1 MTAGI
6 AVTRTAPLGN
16 MTEVID
22 YQRPRI
28 LRIYNI
34 YRVILGFFLAVLTS
48 SALRDGLLNLN
59 NPQLYEMA
67 SWFYLFINVLIAL
80 LLHQGKRDVHLFVL
94 SVLDI
99 FLLGSIFYAAGGA
112 GSGFGN
118 LLLIPVAAGNIL
130 LHGRVGLLLP
140 ALASLL
146 IIYLTFYLSLSTP
159 SAAQSYLQVG
169 VLGCIYF
176 AVALFVQRVSKRL
189 RQSESL
195 AHQQAASLAS
205 LEKLNQLIIQRMR
218 TGILVVGRRQ
228 KVLLANEAAAQMLGK
243 PIMRGMDLDDLA
255 IGLPQRLRQWQDNP
269 STRALPFHNHSGG
282 AQITANFKPLARDEG
297 EAVLVFLDDNTQVA
311 QQAQQLK
318 LASLGRLT
326 ASIAH
331 EIRNPLGAI
340 SHAAQ
345 LLSESEQLPA
355 QDKRLS
361 DIIQQ
366 HSKRMNKVIETVL
379 ELSRRRASEP
389 QLVDLALWLEQFADT
404 FAASHTAADRLELT
418 IEQPGTM
425 TRMDP
430 GQLNQVVDNLC
441 SNALRYSGI
450 SGEPRTVWLK
460 LYVHPES
467 DLPMLEVIDHGPG
480 IANEHIGHIFEPFY
494 TTEISGTGLGL
505 YISRELCESN
515 QARLE
520 YEPLVPRG
528 SCMRITFAHPRR
540 LV

>member
-1 MTAGI
+1 MINGTA
-6 AVTRTAPLGN
+6 ATRTVMPGA

-34 YRVILGFFLAVLTS
+34 YRVILGFFLTVLTS
-48 SALRDGLLNLN
+48 GALREGLLELN
-59 NPQLYEMA
+59 NPQLYETA

-130 LHGRVGLLLP
+130 IHGRVGLLLA
-140 ALASLL
+140 ALASLVT
-146 IIYLTFYLSLSTP
+146 IYLTFYLSLSTP
-159 SAAQSYLQVG
+159 GAVQSYLQVG
-169 VLGCIYF
+169 VLGGIYF
-176 AVALFVQRVSKRL
+176 AVALFVQRLSKRL

-195 AHQQAASLAS
+195 AQQQAASLAS

-218 TGILVVGRRQ
+218 TGIMVVGGKQR
-228 KVLLANEAAAQMLGK
+228 VLLANEAAAQMLGK
-243 PIMRGMDLDDLA
+243 PIIRGMDVDDLA
-255 IGLPQRLRQWQDNP
+255 IGLAQRLRQWQANP
-269 STRALPFHNHSGG
+269 AIRTLPFHNHSGG
-282 AQITANFKPLARDEG
+282 AEITANFKPLPSDEG
-297 EAVLVFLDDNTQVA
+297 ETVLVFLDDNTQVA

-345 LLSESEQLPA
+345 LLSESEQIPA

-361 DIIQQ
+361 EIIQQ

-379 ELSRRRASEP
+379 ELSRRRPSEP
-389 QLVDLALWLEQFADT
+389 QLIDLSLWLEHFAET
-404 FAASHTAADRLELT
+404 FALSHPATDSLEL
-418 IEQPGTM
+418 EAGHNVM

-430 GQLNQVVDNLC
+430 NQLNQVLDNLC
-441 SNALRYSGI
+441 SNALRYSGAE
-450 SGEPRTVWLK
+450 GEHRSIWLK
-460 LYVHPES
+460 LYIHPES
-467 DLPMLEVIDHGPG
+467 DLPILEVIDHGPG
-480 IANEHIGHIFEPFY
+480 IPEEHLAHIFEPFY
-494 TTEISGTGLGL
+494 TTETSGTGLGL

>member
-1 MTAGI
+1 
-6 AVTRTAPLGN
+6 
-16 MTEVID
+16 MTEVLD
-22 YQRPRI
+22 YQRARI

-34 YRVILGFFLAVLTS
+34 YRVSLGFFLTVLTS
-48 SALRDGLLNLN
+48 GGLREGLLELN
-59 NPQLYEMA
+59 NPQLYQTA

-94 SVLDI
+94 SILDI

-112 GSGFGN
+112 ASGFGN

-130 LHGRVGLLLP
+130 IHGRVGLLLA
-140 ALASLL
+140 ALASLVT
-146 IIYLTFYLSLSTP
+146 IYLTFYLSLSNPGET
-159 SAAQSYLQVG
+159 QSYLQAG
-169 VLGCIYF
+169 VLGGIYF
-176 AVALFVQRVSKRL
+176 AVAFFVQRLSRRL

-195 AHQQAASLAS
+195 AQQQAVSLAS

-218 TGILVVGRRQ
+218 TGIIVVANGRS
-228 KVLLANEAAAQMLGK
+228 VLLANEAAAQMLGK

-255 IGLPQRLRQWQDNP
+255 IGLAQRLRQWQHNP
-269 STRALPFHNHSGG
+269 SIRTPPFHNHSG
-282 AQITANFKPLARDEG
+282 AADITANFKPLASEEG
-297 EAVLVFLDDNTQVA
+297 ETVLVFLDDNTQLA

-345 LLSESEQLPA
+345 LLNESELIPA

-361 DIIQQ
+361 EIIQQ

-379 ELSRRRASEP
+379 ELSRRRPSEP
-389 QLVDLALWLEQFADT
+389 QLIDLTLWLAQFSDT
-404 FAASHTAADRLELT
+404 FTLSHPDTDNLELEAGQN
-418 IEQPGTM
+418 IM

-430 GQLNQVVDNLC
+430 NQLNQILDNLC

-450 SGEPRTVWLK
+450 EGKPRSIWLK
-460 LYVHPES
+460 LYIHSES
-467 DLPMLEVIDHGPG
+467 ELPILEVIDHGQG
-480 IANEHIGHIFEPFY
+480 ISEEHITHIFEPFY
-494 TTEISGTGLGL
+494 TTEASGTGLGL

-520 YEPLVPRG
+520 YEALLPRG

>member
-1 MTAGI
+1 
-6 AVTRTAPLGN
+6 
-16 MTEVID
+16 MTEGID

-34 YRVILGFFLAVLTS
+34 YRVILGFFLTILTS
-48 SALRDGLLNLN
+48 GALRDELLDLN
-59 NPQLYEMA
+59 NPQLYEML
-67 SWFYLFINVLIAL
+67 SWFYLFINVVIAL

-130 LHGRVGLLLP
+130 LHGRIGLLLA
-140 ALASLL
+140 ALASLV
-146 IIYLTFYLSLSTP
+146 IIYLTFYLSLANP
-159 SAAQSYLQVG
+159 GAAQSYLQVG
-169 VLGCIYF
+169 VLGGIYF

-195 AHQQAASLAS
+195 ASQQAASLAS

-218 TGILVVGRRQ
+218 TGIMVVEQRQ
-228 KVLLANEAAAQMLGK
+228 NVLLANEAAAQMLGK
-243 PIMRGMDLDDLA
+243 PIIRGMPLNDLA
-255 IGLPQRLRQWQDNP
+255 VGLTQRLRQWQNNP
-269 STRALPFHNHSGG
+269 SLRASPFRNHSGG
-282 AQITANFKPLARDEG
+282 AEITANFKPLNSDED
-297 EAVLVFLDDNTQVA
+297 ETVLIFLEDNSQLT

-345 LLSESEQLPA
+345 LLGESEQLSA

-379 ELSRRRASEP
+379 ELSRRRPSEP
-389 QLVDLALWLEQFADT
+389 QLVDLAAWLEQFADT
-404 FAASHTAADRLELT
+404 FAASRPASDHLELE
-418 IEQPGTM
+418 IGEHNIM

-430 GQLNQVVDNLC
+430 HQLNQVVDNLC
-441 SNALRYSGI
+441 ANALRHSGME
-450 SGEPRTVWLK
+450 GQPRTVWLK
-460 LYVHPES
+460 LYLNAES
-467 DLPMLEVIDHGPG
+467 ELPTLEVIDHGSGVPK
-480 IANEHIGHIFEPFY
+480 EHVGHIFEPFY
-494 TTEISGTGLGL
+494 TTETTGTGLGL

-520 YEPLVPRG
+520 YQALVPRG
-528 SCMRITFAHPRR
+528 SCLRIIFAHPRR

>member
-6 AVTRTAPLGN
+6 AVMRTAPLGN

-48 SALRDGLLNLN
+48 SGLRDGLLNLN

-140 ALASLL
+140 ALASLV
-146 IIYLTFYLSLSTP
+146 IIYLTFYLSLSSP

-243 PIMRGMDLDDLA
+243 PIMR
-255 IGLPQRLRQWQDNP
+255 
-269 STRALPFHNHSGG
+269 
-282 AQITANFKPLARDEG
+282 
-297 EAVLVFLDDNTQVA
+297 DDNAQVA

-418 IEQPGTM
+418 IEQPGIM

-480 IANEHIGHIFEPFY
+480 IADEHIGHIFEPFY
-494 TTEISGTGLGL
+494 TTESSGTGLGL

>member
-1 MTAGI
+1 
-6 AVTRTAPLGN
+6 

-22 YQRPRI
+22 FQRPRI

-34 YRVILGFFLAVLTS
+34 YRVILGFFLTILTS
-48 SALRDGLLNLN
+48 GAVREGLLELN
-59 NPQLYEMA
+59 NPQLYEVA
-67 SWFYLFINVLIAL
+67 SWFYLFVNVVIAL
-80 LLHQGKRDVHLFVL
+80 LLHQGKRDAYLFGL

-130 LHGRVGLLLP
+130 IHGRVGLLLA
-140 ALASLL
+140 ALASLVT
-146 IIYLTFYLSLSTP
+146 IYLTFYLSLSMPGT
-159 SAAQSYLQVG
+159 AQSYLQVG
-169 VLGCIYF
+169 VLGGIYF
-176 AVALFVQRVSKRL
+176 AVALFVQRLSKRV

-195 AHQQAASLAS
+195 AQQQAASLAS

-218 TGILVVGRRQ
+218 TGIIVVARGQ
-228 KVLLANEAAAQMLGK
+228 QVLMANEASAQMLGK

-255 IGLPQRLRQWQDNP
+255 TGLAQRLHQWQGNP
-269 STRALPFHNHSGG
+269 SLRTLPFHNHSGG
-282 AQITANFKPLARDEG
+282 AEITANFKPLTSDEG

-345 LLSESEQLPA
+345 LLGESPQVTA
-355 QDKRLS
+355 QDQRLTE
-361 DIIQQ
+361 IIQQ

-379 ELSRRRASEP
+379 ELSRRRPSEP
-389 QLVDLALWLEQFADT
+389 QLIDLTLWLEQFAET
-404 FAASHTAADRLELT
+404 FVLSHPATDNLELQLGQH
-418 IEQPGTM
+418 IM
-425 TRMDP
+425 ARLDP
-430 GQLNQVVDNLC
+430 HQLNQVLDNLC
-441 SNALRYSGI
+441 SNALRYSGAE
-450 SGEPRTVWLK
+450 GLTRTIWLK
-460 LYVHPES
+460 LYIHPDT
-467 DLPMLEVIDHGPG
+467 DLPILEVIDHGPG
-480 IANEHIGHIFEPFY
+480 ISAEHIAHIFEPFY
-494 TTEISGTGLGL
+494 TTENSGTGLGL

-520 YEPLVPRG
+520 YEPLMPRG

>member
-1 MTAGI
+1 VTLTALPGI
-6 AVTRTAPLGN
+6 

-34 YRVILGFFLAVLTS
+34 YRVILGFFLTILTS
-48 SALRDGLLNLN
+48 GALRDGLLDLN
-59 NPQLYEMA
+59 NPQLYEMV
-67 SWFYLFINVLIAL
+67 SWFYLFINLLIAL
-80 LLHQGKRDVHLFVL
+80 MLHRGKRDVHLFVL

-130 LHGRVGLLLP
+130 LHGRIGLLLA
-140 ALASLL
+140 ALASLVT
-146 IIYLTFYLSLSTP
+146 IYLTFYLSLASP
-159 SAAQSYLQVG
+159 GEAQSYLQAG
-169 VLGCIYF
+169 VLGGIYF

-195 AHQQAASLAS
+195 ASQQAASLAS

-218 TGILVVGRRQ
+218 TGIMVIARRQ
-228 KVLLANEAAAQMLGK
+228 NVLLANEAAAQMLGK
-243 PIMRGMDLDDLA
+243 PIIRGMPLDDLA
-255 IGLPQRLRQWQDNP
+255 IGLAQRLRQWQDNP
-269 STRALPFHNHSGG
+269 SVRTLPFNNHSGG
-282 AQITANFKPLARDEG
+282 AEITANFKTLTSDEG
-297 EAVLVFLDDNTQVA
+297 ETVLIFLEDNTQVA

-345 LLSESEQLPA
+345 LLSESEHLPA

-366 HSKRMNKVIETVL
+366 QSKRMNRVIETVL
-379 ELSRRRASEP
+379 ELSRRRPSEP
-389 QLVDLALWLEQFADT
+389 QLVDLTLWLEQFADT
-404 FAASHTAADRLELT
+404 FGASQPASDHLELE
-418 IEQPGTM
+418 ISQPGIM

-430 GQLNQVVDNLC
+430 NQLNQVIDNLC
-441 SNALRYSGI
+441 ANALRYSGPE
-450 SGEPRTVWLK
+450 GQPRTIWLK
-460 LYVHPES
+460 LYIHADS
-467 DLPMLEVIDHGPG
+467 DLPILEVLDHGPG
-480 IANEHIGHIFEPFY
+480 ITEEHIGHIFEPFY
-494 TTEISGTGLGL
+494 TTETTGTGLGL

-520 YEPLVPRG
+520 YEALVPRG

>member
-1 MTAGI
+1 MINGTA
-6 AVTRTAPLGN
+6 ATRTVMPGA

-34 YRVILGFFLAVLTS
+34 YRVILGFFLTVLTS
-48 SALRDGLLNLN
+48 GALREGLLELN
-59 NPQLYEMA
+59 NPQLYETA

-130 LHGRVGLLLP
+130 VHGRVGLLLA
-140 ALASLL
+140 ALASLVT
-146 IIYLTFYLSLSTP
+146 IYLTFYLSLSTP
-159 SAAQSYLQVG
+159 GAVQSYLQVG
-169 VLGCIYF
+169 VLGGIYF
-176 AVALFVQRVSKRL
+176 AVALFVQRLSKRL

-195 AHQQAASLAS
+195 AQQQAASLAS

-218 TGILVVGRRQ
+218 TGIMVVGGKQR
-228 KVLLANEAAAQMLGK
+228 VLLANEAAAQMLGK
-243 PIMRGMDLDDLA
+243 PIIRGMDVDDLA
-255 IGLPQRLRQWQDNP
+255 IGLAQRLRQWQDNP
-269 STRALPFHNHSGG
+269 AIRTLPFHNHSGG
-282 AQITANFKPLARDEG
+282 AEITANFKPLPSDEG
-297 EAVLVFLDDNTQVA
+297 ETVLVFLDDNTQVA

-345 LLSESEQLPA
+345 LLSESEQIPA

-361 DIIQQ
+361 EIIQQ

-379 ELSRRRASEP
+379 ELSRRRPSEP
-389 QLVDLALWLEQFADT
+389 QLIDLSLWLEHFAET
-404 FAASHTAADRLELT
+404 FVLSHPATDSLEL
-418 IEQPGTM
+418 EADHNVM

-430 GQLNQVVDNLC
+430 NQLNQVLDNLC
-441 SNALRYSGI
+441 SNALRYSGAEGAARSI
-450 SGEPRTVWLK
+450 WLK
-460 LYVHPES
+460 LYIHPES
-467 DLPMLEVIDHGPG
+467 DLPILEVIDHGPG
-480 IANEHIGHIFEPFY
+480 IPEEHLAHVFEPFY
-494 TTEISGTGLGL
+494 TTETSGTGLGL

>member
-1 MTAGI
+1 
-6 AVTRTAPLGN
+6 

-22 YQRPRI
+22 FQRPRI

-34 YRVILGFFLAVLTS
+34 YRVILGFFLTILTS
-48 SALRDGLLNLN
+48 GAMREGLLELN
-59 NPQLYEMA
+59 NPQLYETA

-80 LLHQGKRDVHLFVL
+80 LLHQSKRDAYLFAL

-130 LHGRVGLLLP
+130 IHGRVGLLLA
-140 ALASLL
+140 ALASLVT
-146 IIYLTFYLSLSTP
+146 IYLTFYLSLSMP
-159 SAAQSYLQVG
+159 GVAQSYLQVG
-169 VLGCIYF
+169 VLGGIYF
-176 AVALFVQRVSKRL
+176 AVALFVQRLSKSL
-189 RQSESL
+189 RQSETL
-195 AHQQAASLAS
+195 AQQQAASLAS

-218 TGILVVGRRQ
+218 TGIIVVARRQ
-228 KVLLANEAAAQMLGK
+228 QVLMANEAAAQMLGK
-243 PIMRGMDLDDLA
+243 PIIRGMDLDDLA
-255 IGLPQRLRQWQDNP
+255 MGLAQRLRQWQDTP
-269 STRALPFHNHSGG
+269 SLRTLPFHNHSG
-282 AQITANFKPLARDEG
+282 AAEITANFKPLTSDEG
-297 EAVLVFLDDNTQVA
+297 ENVLVFLDDNTQVA

-318 LASLGRLT
+318 FASLGRLT

-345 LLSESEQLPA
+345 LLGESEQVTA
-355 QDKRLS
+355 QDRRLTE
-361 DIIQQ
+361 IIQQ

-379 ELSRRRASEP
+379 ELSRRRPSEP
-389 QLVDLALWLEQFADT
+389 QLIDLSLWLEHFAET
-404 FAASHTAADRLELT
+404 FKLSHPATDHLEREGGTQIMARL
-418 IEQPGTM
+418 
-425 TRMDP
+425 DP
-430 GQLNQVVDNLC
+430 HQLNQVLDNLC
-441 SNALRYSGI
+441 SNALRYSGAE
-450 SGEPRTVWLK
+450 GQARTIWLK
-460 LYVHPES
+460 LYIHPDTE
-467 DLPMLEVIDHGPG
+467 LPILEVIDHGPG
-480 IANEHIGHIFEPFY
+480 VDAEHVAHIFEPFY
-494 TTEISGTGLGL
+494 TTATSGTGLGL

-520 YEPLVPRG
+520 YEPLIPRG